1 MEINDAL
8 ENYFQYLR
16 VEKNLSISTIESYKY
31 DFVEFFKSFPEK
43 TDTIDLLPSDIND
56 FAKIQAKNKK
66 STSTIHRR
74 MSSLKSFYDFLYN
87 ENIIDFEID
96 PNDVVRSIKR
106 LPIAI
111 SVEEVDELLNII
123 DMNKPEGIRDRAMLE
138 LMYSSGMRVSELLS
152 LEINKINFSKG
163 IIKIVGK
170 GNKERYVPVGDFAIE
185 YIDKYVNGPRKQNIG
200 KRSKY
205 LFLNRYGKPLSR
217 QYFFLQ
223 VKKYASE
230 ANIEQSISP
239 HTLRHCFA
247 THMLENGA
255 ELRAVQELLGHSN
268 ISTTEIYTNI
278 STKRILSAYDLY
290 SKRK

>member
-1 MEINDAL
+1 MIVLVIMLVTKTNDVLSAQDGVME
-8 ENYFQYLR
+8 
-16 VEKNLSISTIESYKY
+16 EKWQAVYNW
-31 DFVEFFKSFPEK
+31 
-43 TDTIDLLPSDIND
+43 LL
-56 FAKIQAKNKK
+56 IQREKNKK
-66 STSTIHRR
+66 SASTIHRR

-163 IIKIVGK
+163 IIKIIGK

-223 VKKYASE
+223 VK
-230 ANIEQSISP
+230 N
-239 HTLRHCFA
+239 
-247 THMLENGA
+247 
-255 ELRAVQELLGHSN
+255 
-268 ISTTEIYTNI
+268 TN
-278 STKRILSAYDLY
+278 SL
-290 SKRK
+290 